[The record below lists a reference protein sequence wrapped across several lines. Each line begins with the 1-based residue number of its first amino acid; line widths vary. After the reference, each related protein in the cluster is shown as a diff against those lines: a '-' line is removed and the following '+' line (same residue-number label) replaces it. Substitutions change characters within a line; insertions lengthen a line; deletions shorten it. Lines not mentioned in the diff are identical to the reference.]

1 MRRGST
7 FTAPVVDND
16 RLFDTTQPVLVIN
29 MTQVMSPAKLGLN
42 LKPPSIA

>member
-7 FTAPVVDND
+7 FTSPVVDDD

-42 LKPPSIA
+42 LKPTSIA